1 MNPPKLKHLCIRFLL
16 PEMCRLR
23 ILQIYYS
30 GSQKSNVGLG
40 NCVPFRDS
48 EGRSVSLLFL
58 ASKGHLH
65 VLTCSL
71 LLQFLL
77 NVSMV

>member
-1 MNPPKLKHLCIRFLL
+1 M
-16 PEMCRLR
+16 
-23 ILQIYYS
+23 QIYYS

-40 NCVPFRDS
+40 DCVPFRDS

-65 VLTCSL
+65 ALACSL
-71 LLQFLL
+71 LLRFLI
-77 NVSMV
+77 NIPMV